1 MKFIVMLL
9 AYLSI
14 MSMEILAASLI
25 GGQKGVQLMNV
36 IRNSRQYQ
44 ELKIYIFFF
53 VQTPINDKEFH

>member
-1 MKFIVMLL
+1 MSL

-36 IRNSRQYQ
+36 IRNSRHFKKR
-44 ELKIYIFFF
+44 ELKNIYIF
-53 VQTPINDKEFH
+53 VP